1 MADRP
6 APPTG
11 WNVINLNKPNEYS
24 SEWEY
29 EGRRYATVTDVSTG
43 QRWLYGVNPAGIPGV
58 VSGGRTLISTTDAS
72 GKVTEG
78 TGFATIKNA
87 GGATLYNNLDK
98 LNKNQSASIISKVST
113 DKEKQTISGTPQY
126 KGTPVGENVSK
137 DGVEKADLTDPNN
150 QLFGTGTIRGDNAG
164 LPGAGAAALK
174 YPVDMSPQQDHI
186 EFKMMEYS
194 PRALTG
200 VSNQGGGTEISG
212 FSDRRNATTAA
223 SQGTVILPIVGG
235 ISDLNSTGWGS
246 GDMSPIEAAAAKTF
260 LTGLKDGVGEGIGEA
275 GKQIQNATSNQETTG
290 QVKTAIA
297 AILTSEAINKPG
309 VLSRTT
315 GAVIN
320 PNTELLFQGVT
331 LRPFTFTFK
340 MSARSKP
347 EADTIKKIIFFFKK
361 GMAAKRTKT
370 GLFIKAPNTFLITY
384 KHGTNDHDA
393 MNKMKECALLSCTVN
408 YVPDGQYAAHADGNL
423 TSYEMQLQ
431 FTELEPVF
439 FDDYD
444 GKHSIG
450 Y

>member
-1 MADRP
+1 MARP

-11 WNVINLNKPNEYS
+11 WNVINSNKPNEYS
-24 SEWEY
+24 SEWDN

-43 QRWLYGVNPAGIPGV
+43 QRWLYGVNPVGVPGL

-78 TGFATIKNA
+78 RGFTTIKNS
-87 GGATLYNNLDK
+87 GGAALYNNLNK
-98 LNKNQSASIISKVST
+98 LNKNQSAVIIGSVGTDAEKQKVS
-113 DKEKQTISGTPQY
+113 GTTEY
-126 KGTPVGENVSK
+126 KGTNVGQNVSK

-150 QLFGTGTIRGDNAG
+150 QLFGTGQVRGDDVG

-174 YPVDMSPQQDHI
+174 YPLDMSSQQDHI

-194 PRALTG
+194 PRGLTG
-200 VSNQGGGTEISG
+200 ATDQGGGTQISG
-212 FSDRRNATTAA
+212 FAERRNATTAA
-223 SQGTVILPIVGG
+223 SKGVVVLPIVGG
-235 ISDLNSTGWGS
+235 VSDLNTTGWGS
-246 GDMSPIEAAAAKTF
+246 GDMSPIDAAAASVF
-260 LTGLKDGVGEGIGEA
+260 LTGLKNGIGEA
-275 GKQIQNATSNQETTG
+275 IGNAEQQVKTATSDPGAAG

-297 AILTSEAINKPG
+297 SILTDAAINKPG
-309 VLSRTT
+309 TLAKTT
-315 GAVIN
+315 GAIIN
-320 PNTELLFQGVT
+320 PNTELLFNGVT

-347 EADTIKKIIFFFKK
+347 EAEVIKKIIFFFKK
-361 GMAAKRTKT
+361 GMSAKRTKQ
-370 GLFIKAPNTFLITY
+370 GLFLKSPNTFLITY
-384 KHGTNDHDA
+384 KHGANDHDA
-393 MNKMKECALLSCTVN
+393 MNKIKECALLSCTVN
-408 YVPDGQYAAHADGNL
+408 YVPDGQYAAHSDGNL